1 MALSRTFDEI
11 MTRRP
16 NLSKRTVLTTALIVG
31 EGDTEKAFLDYL
43 KSLYVTRGCGVS
55 VTVRNAHG
63 KGPMNVVDT
72 AIRQSRT
79 GEYKVVAV
87 LMDTDLP
94 WTDDVIKLARKH
106 RICLIGATPCADG
119 LLLQILGEQAPELSP
134 RCKEALHARMN
145 RKPFVKEAYAQDFPK
160 KLLDEKSVGIPALK
174 KLLELMAGLSPDS
187 DR

>member
-1 MALSRTFDEI
+1 MVRRQAL
-11 MTRRP
+11 
-16 NLSKRTVLTTALIVG
+16 LKRTVLTTVLIVG

-43 KSLYVTRGCGVS
+43 KSLYVTRGSGVS

-72 AIRQSRT
+72 AIRQSRI
-79 GEYKVVAV
+79 GEYEIVAV

-94 WTDDVIKLARKH
+94 WTDEVIKLAHKRKQPL
-106 RICLIGATPCADG
+106 CLIGTTPCTDG
-119 LLLQILGEQAPELSP
+119 LLLQILSEKAPEQSS
-134 RCKEALHARMN
+134 RCKEVLHARMN

-160 KLLDEKSVGIPALK
+160 QLLDEKSMGIPALK